1 MKIILN
7 SCHPFWRP
15 TGDFHVCIRS
25 VLQSCPALCNP
36 MDCSRPG
43 SSVHGILQ
51 TRVLEWVVISF
62 SRGSSPPRD
71 RVRLSCIADR
81 LFTNWTSREY
91 IPRVLH
97 KMKNISS
104 RSVFSFSP
112 FHGSFW
118 LKVHTFGKEIKWS
131 SSLLG
136 LNWASRPQQALRRK
150 LFTQAYW
157 VNYKG

>member
-71 RVRLSCIADR
+71 WTHVSCIAGR
-81 LFTNWTSREY
+81 FFTNERLGKLHV
-91 IPRVLH
+91 VLSDY
-97 KMKNISS
+97 KAICYNQFSWLFAYGF
-104 RSVFSFSP
+104 RDVSVLFSFLFCFCCAGP
-112 FHGSFW
+112 FLQCTGFSLQW
-118 LKVHTFGKEIKWS
+118 L
-131 SSLLG
+131 LL
-136 LNWASRPQQALRRK
+136 L
-150 LFTQAYW
+150 
-157 VNYKG
+157 